1 MQVNSILSGLPD
13 ALMLGKRA
21 EPVESPQDD
30 ARGVTAIQTGASAD
44 GNSAAAKILA
54 DYDVTDITPEEFSE
68 MIDRLGRA
76 GLLSDQEFRQ
86 LAKVRLDLER
96 ADIESDDSIDLVE
109 FYGGILGTMEREFA
123 SLDPMAAAKSNR
135 QSSLDTTRERF
146 TWIEKFALIQSAPD
160 ALGLDS
166 LA

>member
-1 MQVNSILSGLPD
+1 MQVNGVLSGLPD

-21 EPVESPQDD
+21 EPVEARQDN
-30 ARGVTAIQTGASAD
+30 ATGVTAIQTGTPAD
-44 GNSAAAKILA
+44 GNSAAAEILS

-76 GLLSDQEFRQ
+76 GLLSDQESRQ

-96 ADIESDDSIDLVE
+96 ANIESDDSINLIE
-109 FYGGILGTMEREFA
+109 FYGGMLQAMEREFA
-123 SLDPMAAAKSNR
+123 SLDPLAAAMSDK
-135 QSSLDTTRERF
+135 QSSLDATRERF
-146 TWIEKFALIQSAPD
+146 AWIEKFALIQSAPD